1 MHNSTKRRHGVTE
14 CIQKEG
20 KMIKLIGVAI
30 VILGFALKLDN
41 IAIILVAGFVTGLVG
56 GMDIVKILETIG
68 NSFVANRSMAIF
80 IVIMLVTGTLE
91 RNGLREMAAKLIGKI
106 KNATAGMVIGAYGVL
121 RLILAAFNVSLG
133 GTAGFVRPV
142 VMPMAIGAVEAKHGK
157 ADEKHVEE
165 LKGMSAG
172 MENVTWFFGQVLFV
186 GGSGALLVQSTLKQL
201 GYETD
206 LASLAKVEIPV
217 ALFAL
222 IVAAILYYFKDRH
235 LDKTIYGQKK

>member
-1 MHNSTKRRHGVTE
+1 MVSWRKSLSIFLFV
-14 CIQKEG
+14 KEA
-20 KMIKLIGVAI
+20 KVIKLIGVAI

-80 IVIMLVTGTLE
+80 VVIMLVTGTLE

-121 RLILAAFNVSLG
+121 RLVLAAFNVSLG

-142 VMPMAIGAVEAKHGK
+142 VMPMATGALVAKHGEPN
-157 ADEKHVEE
+157 EKHLEE

-172 MENVTWFFGQVLFV
+172 MENTTWFFGQVLFI
-186 GGSGALLVQSTLKQL
+186 GGSGALLVQSTLKGL
-201 GYETD
+201 GYESD
-206 LASLAKVEIPV
+206 LATLAKVELPV

-222 IVAAILYYFKDRH
+222 LVAGVLYFLKDKR
-235 LDKTIYGQKK
+235 LSKTLYGQKK